1 MKAKLKNFF
10 LYFLIAFL
18 ICCNSVSYHQVA
30 VETPHKIIAI
40 EDSLNSLGLT
50 KKNQDALALAHKKVA
65 VMHLK
70 EKNYT
75 DAKVHFSNVLKYS
88 TFDSIAQYNI
98 LMIDGHMLRQTGSRK
113 KLWDAIEIYYKAQRL
128 YPNNGEPY
136 FFIGKAYQSLDK
148 NDFDLILESYQKA
161 LELDLSKPLIIEI
174 EKEMLLVQTR
184 EKKLKDFWK

>member
-1 MKAKLKNFF
+1 M
-10 LYFLIAFL
+10 
-18 ICCNSVSYHQVA
+18 
-30 VETPHKIIAI
+30 ETPYKMIAM

-50 KKNQDALALAHKKVA
+50 KKNQDALALAHKRVA
-65 VMHLK
+65 NIYLK

-75 DAKVHFSNVLKYS
+75 NAKVHFSKVLAYS

-98 LMIDGHMLRQTGSRK
+98 LMIDGHMLRQTGNRE
-113 KLWDAIEIYYKAQRL
+113 KLWDAIKIYYKAQRI

-161 LELDLSKPLIIEI
+161 LKLELSKLLKDEV
-174 EKEMLLVQTR
+174 EKEMLSVSIR
-184 EKKLKDFWK
+184 KKKLKDFWK